1 MKDLTNTFEADRVPI
16 KLLLFIDKR
25 PSSGDYVQQIRGHL
39 KELDKEQ
46 TFSLEIVDV
55 SEQPYLV
62 EHFRLIATPALVK
75 FAPGKQQVIS
85 GSNIL
90 SQLNQWWPHWLQ
102 ESESLAEA
110 AATHSPM
117 DKNGDTPWNASPS
130 GTLQEQG
137 ELAHSVEVMKL
148 SDEIFHLKQ
157 EKEDLEAQ
165 LQFKNRIVAMLAH
178 DLRNPLTAASIAVET
193 LELGYGDQT
202 CDQRKTALSPELT
215 AQLLRHAKTQIRA
228 MDRMIS
234 DILQTAKGAAADLQI
249 QPQETSFNNL
259 FAETMASMQNK
270 FEARSQQIDVD
281 IPQDLPPVYVDAGQI
296 QRVLY
301 NLLDNAIKYTPEG
314 GGLYISA
321 LHRTTQKIQVC
332 VQDTGPGIPKEKREE
347 IFEDSFRLQRDESKD
362 GYGLGLALCRRI
374 IRAHYGQIWVESSP
388 GEGSQFFFTL
398 PVFRSA

>member
-1 MKDLTNTFEADRVPI
+1 MKDLNQAFETDRVPI

-25 PSSGDYVQQIRGHL
+25 PSSGEYVQQLRKHL
-39 KELDKEQ
+39 KSLDLDEA
-46 TFSLEIVDV
+46 FSLDVVDV

-75 FAPGKQQVIS
+75 FSPGKQQVIS

-90 SQLNQWWPHWLQ
+90 AQLDQWWPQWQ
-102 ESESLAEA
+102 REA
-110 AATHSPM
+110 ASASEADTNHLTFQEETSATVVR
-117 DKNGDTPWNASPS
+117 D
-130 GTLQEQG
+130 

-148 SDEIFHLKQ
+148 SDEIFQLKQ

-193 LELGYGDQT
+193 LELGYGEHDA
-202 CDQRKTALSPELT
+202 DHKRSLSPKLT
-215 AQLLRHAKTQIRA
+215 AQLLRHAKTQIWS

-234 DILQTAKGAAADLQI
+234 DILQTAKGAAANLHI
-249 QPQETSFNNL
+249 QPQAASFNSL
-259 FAETMASMQNK
+259 FAETLAAMRNK
-270 FEARSQQIDVD
+270 YEAKSQAIEID
-281 IPQDLPPVYVDAGQI
+281 IPQDLPPVYVDSGQI
-296 QRVLY
+296 QRVLS

-314 GGLYISA
+314 GELAVSA

-332 VQDTGPGIPKEKREE
+332 IRDTGPGIPAEKREA
-347 IFEDSFRLQRDESKD
+347 IFEDRFRLDRDEAKD
-362 GYGLGLALCRRI
+362 GYGIGLALCRRI
-374 IRAHYGQIWVESSP
+374 IRAHYGQIWAESAP
-388 GEGSQFFFTL
+388 GEGSEFYFTL